1 MFNYKTIKIVTS
13 VNNWR
18 AIKLFAD
25 FYKKTGTRTG
35 MKVDKQSNILT
46 FKIRTRKI
54 YIEKLE
60 MDLNFLKN
68 ACGVLAWIES

>member
-25 FYKKTGTRTG
+25 FYKKTGTRTV
-35 MKVDKQSNILT
+35 MKVDKQNVLI
-46 FKIRTRKI
+46 FKIRMRKI
-54 YIEKLE
+54 FIEKLE
-60 MDLNFLKN
+60 MDLNLLKN
-68 ACGVLAWIES
+68 ACGVLAWVES